1 MDEGLKLD
9 KRGNVITQPVTAYE
23 LSYLAGIGVLLSVD
37 YVDNPRKLTTG
48 EPRRVQLTLTPKKAQ
63 QLGEALQRVARRL
76 LEPPPPG
83 TKSHSSS
90 GPTLGRATD

>member
-1 MDEGLKLD
+1 MDERLKLD
-9 KRGNVITQPVTAYE
+9 RRGNVITQPVTGYE

-48 EPRRVQLTLTPKKAQ
+48 EPRRVQLTLTPHKAQ
-63 QLGEALQRVARRL
+63 QLGESLQRVARRS

-83 TKSHSSS
+83 RKSQSLS
-90 GPTLGRATD
+90 GRTPGKAHD